1 MPLISDEFDTLTK
14 DQQYILSV
22 LYKDYLECVKLG
34 SVKLTCNNFGSAK
47 DIHTKYFQKLHFED
61 VKYDLNKLKNSGF
74 LNGVYASNT
83 IYHVTISD
91 KTVVYFENE
100 FKNNLKSII
109 DGISKIAS
117 IIPGL

>member
-1 MPLISDEFDTLTK
+1 MSLISDEFEILTK

-22 LYKDYLECVKLG
+22 LYKNYLECVKSG
-34 SVKLTCNNFGSAK
+34 AIKLNCNDFESAEN
-47 DIHTKYFQKLHFED
+47 IHFKYFQKLHFED
-61 VKYDLNKLKNSGF
+61 VENDLKKLKKSGF
-74 LNGVYASNT
+74 INGVFADNT

-91 KTVVYFENE
+91 KTIVYFENE

-109 DGISKIAS
+109 DSISKIAS

>member
-1 MPLISDEFDTLTK
+1 MPLISDEFETLTK

-22 LYKDYLECVKLG
+22 LYKDYLECVKSG
-34 SVKLTCNNFGSAK
+34 SVKLSCNNFDDAEG
-47 DIHTKYFQKLHFED
+47 IHLKYFQKLHFED
-61 VKYDLNKLKNSGF
+61 VDNDLKKLKNSGF
-74 LNGVYASNT
+74 LHGVIADNT

-91 KTVVYFENE
+91 KTIVYFENK

-109 DGISKIAS
+109 DSISSIAS

>member
-83 IYHVTISD
+83 IYHVTIS
-91 KTVVYFENE
+91 
-100 FKNNLKSII
+100 
-109 DGISKIAS
+109 
-117 IIPGL
+117 

>member
-1 MPLISDEFDTLTK
+1 
-14 DQQYILSV
+14 
-22 LYKDYLECVKLG
+22 
-34 SVKLTCNNFGSAK
+34 
-47 DIHTKYFQKLHFED
+47 KYFQKLHFED

-109 DGISKIAS
+109 DSISKIAS

>member
-1 MPLISDEFDTLTK
+1 MSLISDEFETLTK

-22 LYKDYLECVKLG
+22 LYKDYLECVKSG
-34 SVKLTCNNFGSAK
+34 SVKLSCNNFDDAEG
-47 DIHTKYFQKLHFED
+47 IHLKYFQKLHFED
-61 VKYDLNKLKNSGF
+61 VDNDLKKLKKSGF
-74 LNGVYASNT
+74 LHGVLADNT

-91 KTVVYFENE
+91 KTIVYFENE

-109 DGISKIAS
+109 DSISSIAS